1 MGAVTNI
8 RFWAVLVAMIA
19 LFALVGP
26 FGTFDRMPLLHRVLY
41 WTSTMLGSWLIA
53 MVVIAIV
60 IGTVREGWLHPL
72 VELFIG
78 SVVASFLIAAWNL
91 MIVTWTF
98 PNSGDPFNYW
108 RMLAYTLPITLL
120 FAGIAYFVLKDV
132 FEPQAAGTESRLLDR
147 LPIAKRGVIKHMS
160 MQDHYVSVTTSAGT
174 ELVLLRMADAVLEV
188 GAENGLQVHRSH
200 WVNLDYITDTK
211 RDSGRLVL
219 VMDDETEIPVSR
231 TYAKAVREA
240 GIR

>member
-1 MGAVTNI
+1 
-8 RFWAVLVAMIA
+8 
-19 LFALVGP
+19 
-26 FGTFDRMPLLHRVLY
+26 
-41 WTSTMLGSWLIA
+41 
-53 MVVIAIV
+53 
-60 IGTVREGWLHPL
+60 
-72 VELFIG
+72 
-78 SVVASFLIAAWNL
+78 
-91 MIVTWTF
+91 
-98 PNSGDPFNYW
+98 
-108 RMLAYTLPITLL
+108 
-120 FAGIAYFVLKDV
+120 
-132 FEPQAAGTESRLLDR
+132 
-147 LPIAKRGVIKHMS
+147 MS
-160 MQDHYVSVTTSAGT
+160 MQDHYVSVTTSAGI